1 MQGIE
6 QLGYEVVE
14 EPMVPQGGVQTVKG
28 AADMLAEFGRNGDTY
43 VVHAAEGETMIP
55 MEILDANPRLKRML
69 FSQMQEMG
77 IEPERY
83 IVGNELNSINPVTGR
98 PEFFF
103 KGLFKGIGR
112 ILKKVV
118 KVVKVLAPIVLPI
131 VAPFL
136 LPAMPLAFSVGLG
149 SLAGN
154 LISGKNIKQSLISA
168 VVSGATAG
176 VGSKLFGG
184 VDGFGSGSFFGSKIN
199 PAATFGE
206 ASFKNAFTLDN
217 PFTAA
222 MAPNLQAAVN
232 ARSLD
237 VSQAAAKQALKE
249 AGQGIQPLTTGQP
262 VQAAP
267 PSAGTTPPVSMR
279 TAYNALP
286 PPGVAGM
293 TPQTQQTPFPT
304 SQPPSVL
311 ENIKRAVVPGDEYG
325 LSDLYGDYLSPNRA
339 SIQPNSVEATLK
351 GREAVAEANKALTA
365 KGLVELTELEAG
377 ELSKQVT
384 EQALAQA
391 APGMIS
397 RYAPLAT
404 TVLGGALASDAA
416 FGTNIIT
423 PQKENPLEY
432 DQSQDP
438 INYAQALIDQ
448 NPGKYGIDANKFFG
462 RGASGIV
469 GLPEGGATGTAF
481 GGTMGQGTA
490 TNPYLEAL
498 RRAQPQPQPQPQF
511 QPQIFSGAT
520 AGRPTGAYGLN
531 TIQSRNIF
539 AAQGGEIVGPGTG
552 TSDSIPAMLSD
563 GEFVMTR
570 KAVEGA
576 GRNRQDGAQRMYDL
590 MHEFEK
596 RA

>member
-267 PSAGTTPPVSMR
+267 PTTGQNTLGRIDGPPIQVR
-279 TAYNALP
+279 TGAQM
-286 PPGVAGM
+286 PGAQMPGAQM
-293 TPQTQQTPFPT
+293 PGAPA
-304 SQPPSVL
+304 PPSVL

-423 PQKENPLEY
+423 PQKEDPLQY